1 MAAPEVRRARS
12 RAEFDA
18 ALALRSRVFGEE
30 QGVAPEADRDGH
42 DDEAIQLVALDG
54 EHVLGTCRV
63 LIRGEVGLLGRMAV
77 EIERRGSGAGAALLA
92 AADEVAREAGAER
105 VRLNAQMHA
114 LSVYERAGYVQEGEQ
129 FLEQGIAHV
138 TMERRLA

>member
-1 MAAPEVRRARS
+1 
-12 RAEFDA
+12 
-18 ALALRSRVFGEE
+18 VFWDE

-42 DDEAIQLVALDG
+42 DDDAIQLVAIEG

-63 LIRGEVGLLGRMAV
+63 LIRGDVGLLGRMAV
-77 EIERRGSGAGAALLA
+77 EVERRGSGTGAALLA
-92 AADEVAREAGAER
+92 AADEAARAAGADR
-105 VRLNAQMHA
+105 IRLNAQIHA
-114 LSVYERAGYVQEGEQ
+114 LSVYERAGYVQEGEE